1 MPASKRCNFFF
12 PRNSISTGSMRFCWF
27 QWSMKGKKL
36 STLNDNKREI
46 GEIKKKKQELYL
58 NYINP
63 SIYTFEIIAY
73 RSEQMTRKRTWNSVS
88 KYQLV
93 FINREILKQN
103 VNFEFL
109 IQNRIISFIDE
120 IPCLHFVRKDSEST
134 VTVVAFRTSSVF
146 EITYSS
152 FDQFLIRCLHA
163 FKISRKK
170 KKKFT

>member
-1 MPASKRCNFFF
+1 
-12 PRNSISTGSMRFCWF
+12 
-27 QWSMKGKKL
+27 MKGKKL

-73 RSEQMTRKRTWNSVS
+73 RSEQMIRKRTWNSVS

-109 IQNRIISFIDE
+109 IQNHVIS
-120 IPCLHFVRKDSEST
+120 LSSEQMKYL
-134 VTVVAFRTSSVF
+134 VCTSS
-146 EITYSS
+146 EKIPKARWQSLLLGRALSS
-152 FDQFLIRCLHA
+152 KSHIRRSTN
-163 FKISRKK
+163 F
-170 KKKFT
+170 

>member
-1 MPASKRCNFFF
+1 
-12 PRNSISTGSMRFCWF
+12 
-27 QWSMKGKKL
+27 MKGKKL

-63 SIYTFEIIAY
+63 SIYISIEIIAY

-109 IQNRIISFIDE
+109 IQNHIIS
-120 IPCLHFVRKDSEST
+120 LSSEQMKYL
-134 VTVVAFRTSSVF
+134 VCTSS
-146 EITYSS
+146 E
-152 FDQFLIRCLHA
+152 
-163 FKISRKK
+163 KIPKAR
-170 KKKFT
+170 